1 MIFYTLADAAQEI
14 KSVVDGGACTLPTV
28 YTRINQAMRRIMNRP
43 KKPLHIRR
51 LIRFYSY
58 KDIITLPREVDRILH
73 YTMDGVPAPLFSQ
86 AYEFVSGGPGEL
98 DGCDHCIAGKYLE
111 DLGNQF
117 SLMFD
122 VPSRYYEEA
131 SSAQASS
138 SSASNNFNMSQYTAS
153 LTGNPVFTQADLA
166 AASANPSIQN
176 ITPSSEYTKYQPRY
190 ASQKIIAMSTA
201 EADRDLSIYL
211 VGRNG
216 KNEML
221 GPNGTGA
228 ELKISRWNGGV
239 EGEIFYNVGSTDL
252 NMLDDVRD
260 ITWVRKPTTAGHISL
275 YTFDPTTFQLYFLAK
290 YMPHEINPRYR
301 RYRITS
307 PDYKYGSSIVA
318 WCELGYVPQNHPDDV
333 LIIQNI
339 DALKMM
345 VMALEM
351 ETERDFQMA
360 KAYEADAYRLIE
372 DQRNSERTHDYNLMQ
387 VSENYGFGDI
397 RIR

>member
-51 LIRFYSY
+51 LVRFYTY
-58 KDIITLPREVDRILH
+58 KDTITMPREVDRILH

-122 VPSRYYEEA
+122 VPSRSYDDTVEYE
-131 SSAQASS
+131 
-138 SSASNNFNMSQYTAS
+138 
-153 LTGNPVFTQADLA
+153 
-166 AASANPSIQN
+166 
-176 ITPSSEYTKYQPRY
+176 KYQPRY
-190 ASQKIIAMSTA
+190 NSQKIIAMSTA
-201 EADRDLSIYL
+201 EADRGVPIYL

-221 GPNGTGA
+221 GPSGTGV
-228 ELKISRWNGGV
+228 ELKISQWH
-239 EGEIFYNVGSTDL
+239 EGIEGNILYNVGDGIVNIL
-252 NMLDDVRD
+252 EDVRD
-260 ITWVRKPTTAGHISL
+260 ITWVRKPTTTGHVSL
-275 YTFDPTTFQLYFLAK
+275 YTFDTDTFQMYFLAK

>member
-51 LIRFYSY
+51 LVRFYSY

-122 VPSRYYEEA
+122 VPSRYYDEV
-131 SSAQASS
+131 SSSESSS
-138 SSASNNFNMSQYTAS
+138 SSATNNFNMSQFTAS
-153 LTGNPVFTQADLA
+153 LTGNPAFTQADLA
-166 AASANPSIQN
+166 AASANPNIQN
-176 ITPSSEYTKYQPRY
+176 VTPASEYTKYQPRY
-190 ASQKIIAMSTA
+190 SSQKIIALSTA

-221 GPNGTGA
+221 GANGTGA
-228 ELKISRWNGGV
+228 ELKISQWSGGV
-239 EGEIFYNVGSTDL
+239 EGEIFYNAGSNDF

-260 ITWVRKPTTAGHISL
+260 ITWVRKPTTTGHVSL
-275 YTFDPTTFQLYFLAK
+275 YTFDPETFQLYFLAK

>member
-14 KSVVDGGACTLPTV
+14 KSVIDGGACTLPTV

-51 LIRFYSY
+51 LVRFYTY
-58 KDIITLPREVDRILH
+58 KDIVTMPREVDKILH
-73 YTMDGVPAPLFSQ
+73 YTMDGVPSPLFSQ

-122 VPSRYYEEA
+122 VPSRTYEETPE
-131 SSAQASS
+131 AQ
-138 SSASNNFNMSQYTAS
+138 
-153 LTGNPVFTQADLA
+153 
-166 AASANPSIQN
+166 
-176 ITPSSEYTKYQPRY
+176 KYQPRY
-190 ASQKIIAMSTA
+190 SGLQLVAFSTQQS
-201 EADRDLSIYL
+201 DMTKSLYL
-211 VGRNG
+211 VGRNN

-221 GPNGTGA
+221 GPAGTGI
-228 ELKISRWNGGV
+228 ELPVTMWDGGV
-239 EGEIFYNVGSTDL
+239 EGNFTYNPAENTPRMVT
-252 NMLDDVRD
+252 DVRD
-260 ITWVRKPTTAGHISL
+260 VTWVRKPTTDGHICL
-275 YTFDPTTFQLYFLAK
+275 YTYDPETNQMYFLAK
-290 YMPHEINPRYR
+290 YMPHETNPRYR

-318 WCELGYVPQNHPDDV
+318 WCELGYVPQNHPEDV

-372 DQRNSERTHDYNLMQ
+372 DQRNAERTHDYNLLQ